1 MQLPPG
7 VEPRAARVELSPHAI
22 AVHVGDER
30 VLAGPLFAPV
40 KAEESVWLVSASSP
54 QPRLAHV
61 PRPDARRVAR
71 SGWRA

>member
-7 VEPRAARVELSPHAI
+7 VEPRSARVELTPHAI

-40 KAEESVWLVSASSP
+40 KAEESVWLVSASP
-54 QPRLAHV
+54 PGCFHRAC
-61 PRPDARRVAR
+61 RRA
-71 SGWRA
+71 